1 MSTEFYIR
9 TFNVKYENDLS
20 PLAKIII
27 KSFKMKLYY
36 YAVDDLLYILKS
48 NKSEVESLLNVLN
61 STVIF
66 LQNNFNV
73 DYFDVYIYE
82 FTINKVSKFNKIIN
96 TKSNHLSTS
105 KYLTIK
111 LAYKFKHNIK
121 NL

>member
-1 MSTEFYIR
+1 MSTEFYIK
-9 TFNVKYENDLS
+9 TFNVKYKNDLS

-48 NKSEVESLLNVLN
+48 NKNEVDSLLNVLN

-66 LQNNFNV
+66 LQNNFHV

-82 FTINKVSKFNKIIN
+82 VTLNKVSKFNNIIN

-121 NL
+121 NS

>member
-1 MSTEFYIR
+1 MG
-9 TFNVKYENDLS
+9 NVKYENDLS

-27 KSFKMKLYY
+27 KSFKMKLYC
-36 YAVDDLLYILKS
+36 YAVDDFLYILKS
-48 NKSEVESLLNVLN
+48 NKSEVDRLLNVLN

>member
-1 MSTEFYIR
+1 MSTEFYIK

-48 NKSEVESLLNVLN
+48 NKSEVDSLLNVLN

-82 FTINKVSKFNKIIN
+82 FTINKVSKFNKLIN